1 MTLWS
6 PQFKTWP
13 VVVSDLYD
21 CWRGGSL
28 QAGEVCV
35 CVCVSPAPCDVAE
48 WSSHLRGSRFTCLV
62 SGWPNG
68 RPDQL
73 MVQSTT
79 TNNELSGVCLHIA
92 FLYAYASP

>member
-35 CVCVSPAPCDVAE
+35 CVCVTSAVRCSRVVEPSP
-48 WSSHLRGSRFTCLV
+48 
-62 SGWPNG
+62 
-68 RPDQL
+68 
-73 MVQSTT
+73 
-79 TNNELSGVCLHIA
+79 GVKIYLPRQWLA
-92 FLYAYASP
+92 